1 MVMTMPS
8 TWVILVNY
16 NGAEDT
22 IECIRSLQATKMD
35 NMRILIVDNASKE
48 QDKEQL
54 QTVLDDKVECL
65 FLPENL
71 GFGVANNKGVAY
83 AISKDAEYLLLLNN
97 DTIVSQDLFCV
108 FYEHADKDRV
118 LVPAM
123 YYYDCP
129 SEVWYAGGEIS
140 RWKGT
145 SVHRTK
151 ASQEGKVGFATGCCI
166 FLHRSIVER
175 YGLFDENYFMYY
187 EDTDFSIKM
196 QQCGVMIYYVPA
208 AKIWHKV
215 GRSSKKITGFQEYYL
230 QRNRLYL
237 IYKYRKHFLFPV
249 CMMYFIITRGVML
262 FLRAI
267 QGTTLKYVVK
277 GILDFKRKK
286 YRKQSVE

>member
-1 MVMTMPS
+1 MVMTMS
-8 TWVILVNY
+8 LTWVILVNY

-108 FYEHADKDRV
+108 FHDRADKNRV
-118 LVPAM
+118 LVPAI

-129 SEVWYAGGEIS
+129 SEFWYAGGEIS

-151 ASQEGKVGFATGCCI
+151 ASQEGQVGFATGCCV

-196 QQCGVMIYYVPA
+196 QQHGLPIYYIPSARV
-208 AKIWHKV
+208 WHKV
-215 GRSSKKITGFQEYYL
+215 GRSSGKITGFQEYYI
-230 QRNRLYL
+230 QRNRLY
-237 IYKYRKHFLFPV
+237 IINKYRKYFFWQLAMVYFL
-249 CMMYFIITRGVML
+249 CTRSVMI
-262 FLRAI
+262 FLRL
-267 QGTTLKYVVK
+267 LKGDSIKYILK
-277 GILDFKRKK
+277 GIFDFYNNKLGEQRIC
-286 YRKQSVE
+286 

>member
-1 MVMTMPS
+1 MTMS
-8 TWVILVNY
+8 LTWVILVNY

-83 AISKDAEYLLLLNN
+83 ALSQNAEYLLLLNN
-97 DTIVSQDLFCV
+97 DTVVSQDLFCV

-118 LVPAM
+118 LVPAI
-123 YYYDCP
+123 YYYDYP
-129 SEVWYAGGEIS
+129 SEFWYAGGEIS

-151 ASQEGKVGFATGCCI
+151 ASPEGQIGFATGCCI

-249 CMMYFIITRGVML
+249 CMMYFIITRGIML
-262 FLRAI
+262 FVRAI

>member
-1 MVMTMPS
+1 MMTMPS

-48 QDKEQL
+48 QDKEKL

-65 FLPENL
+65 FLPENF

-83 AISKDAEYLLLLNN
+83 ALSKDAEYLLLLNN

-108 FYEHADKDRV
+108 FYDRADKNRV
-118 LVPAM
+118 LVPAI

-129 SEVWYAGGEIS
+129 SEFWYAGGEIS

-151 ASQEGKVGFATGCCI
+151 VSPEGQVGFATGCCI

-196 QQCGVMIYYVPA
+196 QQCGVMIYYVPS

-237 IYKYRKHFLFPV
+237 IYKYRKHFLFLI
-249 CMMYFIITRGVML
+249 CMMYFIITRGIML
-262 FLRAI
+262 FVRAI

-277 GILDFKRKK
+277 GILDFGRKK
-286 YRKQSVE
+286 YRRQSVE

>member
-1 MVMTMPS
+1 MVMTMS
-8 TWVILVNY
+8 LTWVILVNY

-108 FYEHADKDRV
+108 FHDRADKNRV
-118 LVPAM
+118 LVPAI

-129 SEVWYAGGEIS
+129 SEFWYAGGEIS

-151 ASQEGKVGFATGCCI
+151 ASPEGQVGFATGCCV

-196 QQCGVMIYYVPA
+196 QQHGFPIYYIPSARV
-208 AKIWHKV
+208 WHKV
-215 GRSSKKITGFQEYYL
+215 GRSSGKITGFQEYYI
-230 QRNRLYL
+230 QRNRLY
-237 IYKYRKHFLFPV
+237 IISKYRKYFFWQLAMVYFL
-249 CMMYFIITRGVML
+249 CTRSVMI
-262 FLRAI
+262 FLRL
-267 QGTTLKYVVK
+267 LKGDSIKYILK
-277 GILDFKRKK
+277 GIFDFYNNKLGEQRIC
-286 YRKQSVE
+286 